1 MWTRGRHTRPQG
13 FLGDIE
19 KYNSAALLG
28 WRVFRVTPDDL
39 YRMKTI
45 NLIKQAILGP
55 NDIFYPNNDCN
66 TNTLSKFAHKVKF
79 MKTEVVKLSQ
89 IKTNQANPRQ
99 IKDEKFVKL
108 VNSILVLPKMLELRP
123 IVTDDTFVALAG
135 NMRFRALSFIAEMPI
150 DVLKARLADLRD
162 FDKKTAAEQ
171 DALIEYWERW
181 QDSPTALIIKASEL
195 TDDEQR
201 EFIIKD
207 NVGFGE

>member
-1 MWTRGRHTRPQG
+1 
-13 FLGDIE
+13 
-19 KYNSAALLG
+19 
-28 WRVFRVTPDDL
+28 
-39 YRMKTI
+39 
-45 NLIKQAILGP
+45 
-55 NDIFYPNNDCN
+55 
-66 TNTLSKFAHKVKF
+66 